1 VIRSF
6 LFGDAACHLPAI
18 GGTPFAKSRIGEWTP
33 GNPNKEGNHNFPCEG
48 IMPYSWNGHLKFS
61 LVTIPVRFYSAVD
74 TNADEIHF
82 NQLHRDCR
90 SRIRYQKT
98 CPIHGEITQ
107 DQIVLGYEYEK
118 GKYIVVEKD
127 ELEALQSDAE
137 KSVSV
142 EVVVPLTAIDPIYF
156 TDRTSFLVPDG
167 AISQQSYAVIL
178 QALAD
183 QNLAA
188 VGRLVKN
195 GKDSIVMIRPN
206 EHVMAMTVLS
216 SASQVLSPLSVAAEA
231 PRIAVSAQELKLT
244 KSLLDVFYKKKLEL
258 SDFPEHYSQR
268 VKELVEAKI
277 AGKQIAMPPTDEHP
291 PVINLMD
298 ALKKS
303 LATVKSSSQGP
314 KRSDLKLSRS
324 SRPPVSRPRKK
335 SG

>member
-1 VIRSF
+1 
-6 LFGDAACHLPAI
+6 
-18 GGTPFAKSRIGEWTP
+18 
-33 GNPNKEGNHNFPCEG
+33 
-48 IMPYSWNGHLKFS
+48 MPYSWKGHLKFS
-61 LVTIPVRFYSAVD
+61 LVTIPIRFYSAVD
-74 TNADEIHF
+74 TDADEIHF
-82 NQLHRDCR
+82 NQLHRDCH

-98 CPIHGEITQ
+98 CPVHGEITQ

-118 GKYIVVEKD
+118 GKYVIVEKD

-167 AISQQSYAVIL
+167 TIGQKSYAVIL
-178 QALAD
+178 KALTD

-206 EHVMAMTVLS
+206 EQVMAMTVLS
-216 SASQVLSPLSVAAEA
+216 SAAQVLSADSIAAEA
-231 PRIAVSAQELKLT
+231 PQVAVTAQELKLT
-244 KSLLDVFYKKKLEL
+244 KSLLDVFYKKKLDL
-258 SDFPEHYSQR
+258 ADFPEHYSQR

-277 AGKQIAMPPTDEHP
+277 AGKQIAKPAADEHP

-303 LATVKSSSQGP
+303 LATAKSSP
-314 KRSDLKLSRS
+314 KSLRQSDIKLASS
-324 SRPPVSRPRKK
+324 SRPTVTRARKK

>member
-1 VIRSF
+1 
-6 LFGDAACHLPAI
+6 L
-18 GGTPFAKSRIGEWTP
+18 RISTSANGRQATQ
-33 GNPNKEGNHNFPCEG
+33 NKEGDHNFPCEG
-48 IMPYSWNGHLKFS
+48 IMPYSWKGHLKFS

-74 TNADEIHF
+74 TDADEIHF
-82 NQLHRDCR
+82 NQLHRDCH

-98 CPIHGEITQ
+98 CPVHGEITQ

-118 GKYIVVEKD
+118 GKYVIVEKD

-167 AISQQSYAVIL
+167 AIGQKSYAVIL
-178 QALAD
+178 KALTD

-206 EHVMAMTVLS
+206 EQVMAMTVLS
-216 SASQVLSPLSVAAEA
+216 SAAQVLSADSIATEA
-231 PRIAVSAQELKLT
+231 PPVAVTAQELKLT
-244 KSLLDVFYKKKLEL
+244 KSLLDVFYKKKLDL
-258 SDFPEHYSQR
+258 ADFPEHYSQR

-277 AGKQIAMPPTDEHP
+277 AGKQIATPAADEHP

-303 LATVKSSSQGP
+303 LATAKSSP
-314 KRSDLKLSRS
+314 KALAQPDRKVAS
-324 SRPPVSRPRKK
+324 SRPAETRARKK

>member
-1 VIRSF
+1 
-6 LFGDAACHLPAI
+6 
-18 GGTPFAKSRIGEWTP
+18 
-33 GNPNKEGNHNFPCEG
+33 
-48 IMPYSWNGHLKFS
+48 MPYSWKGHLKFS

-74 TNADEIHF
+74 TDADEIHF
-82 NQLHRDCR
+82 NQLHRDCH

-98 CPIHGEITQ
+98 CPVHGEITQ

-118 GKYIVVEKD
+118 GKYVIVEKD

-142 EVVVPLTAIDPIYF
+142 EVVVPLTAIDPIYL

-167 AISQQSYAVIL
+167 AIGQKSYAVIL
-178 QALAD
+178 KALTD

-206 EHVMAMTVLS
+206 EQVMAMTVLS
-216 SASQVLSPLSVAAEA
+216 SAARVLSADSIASEA
-231 PRIAVSAQELKLT
+231 PQVAVTAQELKLT
-244 KSLLDVFYKKKLEL
+244 KSLLDVFYKKKLDL
-258 SDFPEHYSQR
+258 ADFPEHYSQR

-277 AGKQIAMPPTDEHP
+277 AGKQIATPAADEHP

-303 LATVKSSSQGP
+303 LATAKSSP
-314 KRSDLKLSRS
+314 KAFT
-324 SRPPVSRPRKK
+324 RPERKVATNRPAETRARKK